1 MAAVAREGKSAAGT
15 GGGGGGRSS
24 CSSAA
29 RAHEPGLAHAE
40 ATAMSSGVGGLTLSL
55 SLAVVRALRIWE
67 FWGERA
73 GGGGVR
79 VFYTTGRP
87 ALCPCACGV
96 VYGLESDKENKSRP
110 AHGSHGVGFQST
122 SDLSKPQ

>member
-1 MAAVAREGKSAAGT
+1 MAAAGAAAASAY
-15 GGGGGGRSS
+15 
-24 CSSAA
+24 
-29 RAHEPGLAHAE
+29 EPGVAHAE
-40 ATAMSSGVGGLTLSL
+40 ATALSSGVGGLTLSL

-79 VFYTTGRP
+79 VLYDGSPCSVPLRLWCGIWAGIRQGEQVQARP
-87 ALCPCACGV
+87 RITRC
-96 VYGLESDKENKSRP
+96 R
-110 AHGSHGVGFQST
+110 FQST